1 MDDGIAVGFRVG
13 ISEGV
18 VDDGIAVGLRVGISE
33 GVVDDGIAVG
43 FRVGITEGVTVSAI
57 NLRLLLIT
65 EGLVKK
71 SSSLVEYTP

>member
-1 MDDGIAVGFRVG
+1 
-13 ISEGV
+13 
-18 VDDGIAVGLRVGISE
+18 VDDGIAVGSTVGISE
-33 GVVDDGIAVG
+33 GVDDGIAVG
-43 FRVGITEGVTVSAI
+43 STVGISEGVDDGIAVGSTVGISEGVSVSAI